1 MGVGWDPGMSCAQFL
16 NLHRPKKATSGPGEQ
31 RSAQKRDQQR
41 GWSDCT
47 VPRLAHAQRDPSV
60 PRAEGGVQG
69 RDNLLSTLLL
79 IGRRWADRGGAWA
92 ECAARGLAG
101 VLTAVKQAEGAEPLS
116 VADAVAAV
124 GVPQ

>member
-41 GWSDCT
+41 GWGDGT
-47 VPRLAHAQRDPSV
+47 EPRLAHAQRDPSV

-69 RDNLLSTLLL
+69 RDTRATLLL
-79 IGRRWADRGGAWA
+79 IGRRWAERGGAWA
-92 ECAARGLAG
+92 ERAARGPAG
-101 VLTAVKQAEGAEPLS
+101 VLTAVKQGEGAEPLS

-124 GVPQ
+124 GVPE